1 MGKKRNSRRRRRA
14 RMNRARARA
23 RQRRNTTS
31 SSSRKKGPSKS
42 GKRRSFGRRRNVRGV
57 ASQAPTQKAVKTT
70 GPGMSMRDKARA
82 RHQNFK
88 ATGVQTHGGTRK
100 NYTRRE
106 AQKIERALGRGSF
119 KTVTRGARNPLG
131 NRQALQNAL
140 AMQIN
145 TPIGPVADGAQYA
158 QNVTNYGMRFGAT
171 PEARAKA
178 YEQSLRSDSF
188 KGLSDGMTYGVG
200 PVASGDAY
208 ARGRNADLNNV
219 ENRLRAGRNILSSM
233 TRGLVPRVR
242 RLTDKEIADRRGMIA
257 RGPRGGARFNSR
269 LAALQ
274 GNIARRRGMGNGAI
288 LKGVNDAAPVE
299 EVAPVEEA
307 APVENVVVD
316 PDIKKIQ
323 DDAYDDTYNPGGS
336 TPGGGT
342 GGTPGGGGMGGIIA
356 GIASAV
362 GNRGR
367 KRFRYGR
374 RRGGQ
379 RLLSRGSD
387 RFDTI
392 KNLPT
397 FTFKGLNI

>member
-1 MGKKRNSRRRRRA
+1 MGKKSKSRKKRRA

-23 RQRRNTTS
+23 KQRRNTTS
-31 SSSRKKGPSKS
+31 SSKKKGPSKS
-42 GKRRSFGRRRNVRGV
+42 SGNRRSPGRRRNVRGV
-57 ASQAPTQKAVKTT
+57 ASQAPGATAQKTT
-70 GPGMSMRDKARA
+70 GPGMSMRDKAKQ
-82 RHQNFK
+82 RHKNFK

-131 NRQALQNAL
+131 NRQAVQNAVN
-140 AMQIN
+140 MQIN
-145 TPIGPVADGAQYA
+145 TPFGPVADGGAYA
-158 QNVTNYGMRFGAT
+158 RNITNYNMRFGRT
-171 PEARAKA
+171 PEARARA
-178 YEQSLRSDSF
+178 YSQSLDPNSF
-188 KGLSDGMTYGVG
+188 RGLSDGMTFGVG
-200 PVASGDAY
+200 PVASGADY
-208 ARGRNADLNNV
+208 ARGMNADLNNV
-219 ENRLRAGRNILSSM
+219 ENRLRAGRNLLSSM

-242 RLTDKEIADRRGMIA
+242 RLTDKEIADRRGQIN

-269 LAALQ
+269 LAAAQ
-274 GNIARRRGMGNGAI
+274 DRGIRLRGTPQTP
-288 LKGVNDAAPVE
+288 LFHNDVRDTAPEVE
-299 EVAPVEEA
+299 EEVVAPVEDTTI
-307 APVENVVVD
+307 D

-323 DDAYDDTYNPGGS
+323 DDAYDDTYNPGGT

-356 GIASAV
+356 GITSAI

-387 RFDTI
+387 RFDNL

>member
-1 MGKKRNSRRRRRA
+1 MGKKSKSRRKRRA

-23 RQRRNTTS
+23 KQRRNT
-31 SSSRKKGPSKS
+31 SSRSRSSGSQKGS
-42 GKRRSFGRRRNVRGV
+42 KRRSFGRRRNVRGV
-57 ASQAPTQKAVKTT
+57 ASQAPGATAKKTT

-131 NRQALQNAL
+131 NRQAVQNAVN
-140 AMQIN
+140 MQIN
-145 TPIGPVADGAQYA
+145 TPFGPVADGGPYA
-158 QNVTNYGMRFGAT
+158 RNMTNYNMTFGRT
-171 PEARAKA
+171 PEARARA
-178 YEQSLRSDSF
+178 YSQSLDPNSF
-188 KGLSDGMTYGVG
+188 KGLSDGMTFGVG
-200 PVASGDAY
+200 PVASGADY
-208 ARGRNADLNNV
+208 ARGMNADLNNV
-219 ENRLRAGRNILSSM
+219 ENRLRAGRNLLSTM
-233 TRGLVPRVR
+233 TRGLVPGVR
-242 RLTDKEIADRRGMIA
+242 RLTDKEIADRRGQIA

-269 LAALQ
+269 LASQLD
-274 GNIARRRGMGNGAI
+274 RGIRLRGTPQTPLIG
-288 LKGVNDAAPVE
+288 GTQPAAEEAVEE
-299 EVAPVEEA
+299 EVAP
-307 APVENVVVD
+307 PTENIVVD

-323 DDAYDDTYNPGGS
+323 DDAYDDTYNPGGT
-336 TPGGGT
+336 TPGGGS
-342 GGTPGGGGMGGIIA
+342 GTPGGGGMGGIV
-356 GIASAV
+356 ASLAAAV

-387 RFDTI
+387 RFDNF

>member
-1 MGKKRNSRRRRRA
+1 MGKKSKSRKKRRA
-14 RMNRARARA
+14 RMNRARNRA

-31 SSSRKKGPSKS
+31 SGSSRKKGPSK
-42 GKRRSFGRRRNVRGV
+42 RRNFGRRRNVRGV
-57 ASQAPTQKAVKTT
+57 ASQAPGQAAKTT

-88 ATGVQTHGGTRK
+88 ATGVQTHGGTKK

-106 AQKIERALGRGSF
+106 AQRIEKALGRGSF
-119 KTVTRGARNPLG
+119 KRVTRGARNPLG
-131 NRQALQNAL
+131 NRQALQNAFN
-140 AMQIN
+140 MQIN
-145 TPIGPVADGAQYA
+145 TPFGPMADGAAYA
-158 QNVTNYGMRFGAT
+158 RNITNYNMKFGKT

-178 YEQSLRSDSF
+178 YRQSLDPNSF
-188 KGLSDGMTYGVG
+188 KGLSDGMTFGVG
-200 PVASGDAY
+200 PVASGADY
-208 ARGRNADLNNV
+208 ARGMNADLNNT
-219 ENRLRAGRNILSSM
+219 ENRLRAGRNLLSTM
-233 TRGLVPRVR
+233 TRGLVPGVR
-242 RLTDKEIADRRGMIA
+242 RLTDKEIADRRGQIA

-288 LKGVNDAAPVE
+288 LKGVND
-299 EVAPVEEA
+299 VAPVEEA
-307 APVENVVVD
+307 PVEEVAPVENVVVD